1 MSSLKEGVG
10 RAQTL
15 DTGGGVT
22 PTYSPEKGAGQSQK
36 NHGREALPLAMILL
50 LCLET
55 VEGTRKKRDTPSHY
69 LPKGRRER
77 KREKKKKR
85 EEREKEPRQLEV
97 ALYPKQV
104 RIVRG
109 STQEVCGSTVVVE
122 APPNPS
128 PTPRAS

>member
-1 MSSLKEGVG
+1 
-10 RAQTL
+10 
-15 DTGGGVT
+15 
-22 PTYSPEKGAGQSQK
+22 
-36 NHGREALPLAMILL
+36 MILL

-55 VEGTRKKRDTPSHY
+55 AEGARKKRDTPYHY
-69 LPKGRRER
+69 LPKGRKER
-77 KREKKKKR
+77 KKEKKKKKKR

-104 RIVRG
+104 RLVRG

-122 APPNPS
+122 TPPNPS

>member
-10 RAQTL
+10 IAQTL
-15 DTGGGVT
+15 DRGGGVT

-77 KREKKKKR
+77 KREKKKKGGGKKGR
-85 EEREKEPRQLEV
+85 KSHVSLKW
-97 ALYPKQV
+97 LYIQNK
-104 RIVRG
+104 
-109 STQEVCGSTVVVE
+109 
-122 APPNPS
+122 
-128 PTPRAS
+128 